1 MTRDDLILAVLSAA
15 SGRPLTP
22 VQLQK
27 AAFLATRN
35 IAGLV
40 DEGPSFNFEAYDY
53 GPFDRAVYVSAEQLE
68 GEGLAEI
75 TRLQSSN
82 WKTYTASPGGLAHGR
97 TVLARMK
104 SEQSGYLETAVDW
117 VLKLSFADLVKS
129 IYEAYPEM
137 RANSI
142 FRG

>member
-1 MTRDDLILAVLSAA
+1 MTRDDLILAVLAAA

-27 AAFLATRN
+27 AAFLAARN
-35 IAGLV
+35 IAGIV
-40 DEGPSFNFEAYDY
+40 DKGPSFNFEAYDY
-53 GPFDRAVYVSAEQLE
+53 GPFDRAVYVSAEQLQ
-68 GEGLAEI
+68 GLGLAEI
-75 TRLQSSN
+75 ARPQSSN
-82 WKTYTASPGGLAHGR
+82 WKTYAASPEGLAQGR
-97 TVLARMK
+97 TILDRMN
-104 SEQSGYLETAVDW
+104 SEQAQYLQTAVDW